1 MVQRLA
7 AEQCY
12 VIMLSKEKEMTSTLH
27 QLSIIVLLQ
36 FIACLISVRNS
47 KLNISRISETW
58 KIVVFFL
65 PKMNIL
71 NGIE

>member
-7 AEQCY
+7 VEQCY